1 MNCDILSVLKTLRD
15 WKREL
20 VLGAIMERIDP
31 SSLPWS
37 ATDTEALTPVW
48 EALASLDEVGRFT
61 VFRLIVEE

>member
-1 MNCDILSVLKTLRD
+1 
-15 WKREL
+15 
-20 VLGAIMERIDP
+20 MERIDP